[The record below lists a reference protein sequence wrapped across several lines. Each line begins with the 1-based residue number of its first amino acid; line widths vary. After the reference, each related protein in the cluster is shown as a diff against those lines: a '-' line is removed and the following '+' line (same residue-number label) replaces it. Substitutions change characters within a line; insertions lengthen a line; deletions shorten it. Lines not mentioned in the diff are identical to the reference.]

1 MKLKNENLTKLFSK
15 GESALD
21 LNTKQRK
28 IMFAFTIFYTIVIL
42 YFIFLAFGRVDSLDQ
57 RTSYVFIFLPD
68 SFFRLP
74 SVSDLLHPTL
84 MDFVGFGNIAAF
96 IPFGILIPLLYR
108 TSFFRFI
115 ALFILSI
122 LVIETIQ
129 ALTLLGSFD
138 IDDVIQ
144 NSLGAA
150 VGFGA
155 YKLGFRTKHVWRNVA
170 ATGISIV
177 VLMIMVWGGFGIVD
191 KAFIK
196 EMGPI
201 VALNELKDSTG
212 NTSTGTTPYSFKIGG
227 ETIEPKYN
235 VYGVEGNHIETYT
248 YTLGNKEL
256 YLSLNYGIPDQKD
269 FQGRLS
275 VSVDGQ
281 EFLSTSAESQRHE
294 PDMLLVYL
302 ENANELT
309 ITIEGNERIW
319 DVAFREMKYYWSWE
333 KGEE

>member
-1 MKLKNENLTKLFSK
+1 MKIFKIENLYRLYGK
-15 GESALD
+15 GESSVLD
-21 LNTKQRK
+21 MTIQQRK
-28 IMFAFTIFYTIVIL
+28 IIFAITIFYTIAIL

-108 TSFFRFI
+108 TSFIRFI

-144 NSLGAA
+144 NSLGAT

-155 YKLGFRTKHVWRNVA
+155 YKLGFRTKNVWRNIA

-177 VLMIMVWGGFGIVD
+177 VLMIVVWGGFGIVD

-196 EMGPI
+196 DMGPF
-201 VALNELKDSTG
+201 VALNELIDSTG
-212 NTSTGTTPYSFKIGG
+212 NTSTGTKPYSFKIGG
-227 ETIEPKYN
+227 QTVEPKYN
-235 VYGVEGNHIETYT
+235 VYSVEGNHIETYT
-248 YTLGNKEL
+248 YMLGNKEL
-256 YLSLNYGIPDQKD
+256 YLSLHYGIPDQKD
-269 FQGRLS
+269 FHGRLS
-275 VSVDGQ
+275 VSVDGH
-281 EFLSTSAESQRHE
+281 EYLSTSAENQSHE
-294 PDMLLVYL
+294 PNMLRY
-302 ENANELT
+302 
-309 ITIEGNERIW
+309 
-319 DVAFREMKYYWSWE
+319 
-333 KGEE
+333 